1 MSMNVRTLKFHIPIF
16 LGILLFIILMAIRS
30 EKPFLLS
37 FINYSFLAGLF
48 LFLVGS
54 VILIIL
60 WGTFDLLVK
69 GFSLFSRRLTKEEEE
84 LLDVEEGDR
93 EEARKERKEENLRL
107 GFLLL
112 TEGLL
117 LVFVSFLLLP
127 FFS

>member
-1 MSMNVRTLKFHIPIF
+1 MNVRALKIHIPIF

-37 FINYSFLAGLF
+37 FINYSFLVGLF

-127 FFS
+127 FLS